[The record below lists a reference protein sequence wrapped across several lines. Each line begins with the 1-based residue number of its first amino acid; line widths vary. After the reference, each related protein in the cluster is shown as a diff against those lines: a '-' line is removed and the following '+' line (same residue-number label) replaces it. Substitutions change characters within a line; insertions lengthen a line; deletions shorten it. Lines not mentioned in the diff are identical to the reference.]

1 MPGRPGANVAPVR
14 DPGGK
19 SGCRCM
25 DMIGKVHRC
34 TCTETIEEFDK
45 PRNKKKQQ
53 PNFGSHDTSKKC
65 AGCVAALLGGKNELV
80 SPFPPK
86 NNL

>member
-1 MPGRPGANVAPVR
+1 
-14 DPGGK
+14 
-19 SGCRCM
+19 M

-45 PRNKKKQQ
+45 PRKIKKQQ
-53 PNFGSHDTSKKC
+53 PNFGFHDTSKKC

-80 SPFPPK
+80 SPFPSK